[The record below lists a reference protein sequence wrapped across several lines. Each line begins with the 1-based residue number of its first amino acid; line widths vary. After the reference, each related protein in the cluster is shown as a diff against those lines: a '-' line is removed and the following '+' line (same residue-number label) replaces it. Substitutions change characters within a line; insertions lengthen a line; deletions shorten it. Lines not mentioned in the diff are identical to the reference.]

1 MNKEPKHKEQTI
13 RIALPERHWVVLLA
27 ILDQAIDK
35 TVRPEIEKL
44 KKKGIILTEITDEQ
58 ATTLAGPLMIRGVI
72 VKELVSMGVMKP
84 EAQKR
89 LGIDK
94 LMEAA
99 EKFRIFPEK
108 K

>member
-1 MNKEPKHKEQTI
+1 M
-13 RIALPERHWVVLLA
+13 LLA

-35 TVRPEIEKL
+35 SVRPGIEKL
-44 KKKGIILTEITDEQ
+44 KKKGIKLTEITEEQ
-58 ATTLAGPLMIRGVI
+58 ATTLAGPIMIRGVI
-72 VKELVSMGVMKP
+72 VKELVSRGVMKP
-84 EAQKR
+84 EAQER